1 MNFTSIV
8 KNVYDVYD
16 LQNLLIF
23 ASISNSFTD
32 FLTTPI
38 ANSCSEKTLTAY
50 IVQCV

>member
-32 FLTTPI
+32 FLTTP
-38 ANSCSEKTLTAY
+38 NSCSEKTLTAC